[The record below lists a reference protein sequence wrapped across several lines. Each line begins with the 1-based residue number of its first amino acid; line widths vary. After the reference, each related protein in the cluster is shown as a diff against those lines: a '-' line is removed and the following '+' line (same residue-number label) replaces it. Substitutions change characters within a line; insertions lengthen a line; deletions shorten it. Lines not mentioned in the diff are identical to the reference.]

1 MAAETTDHQALLN
14 DARRRMGLGV
24 KALEQN
30 LSQIRSG
37 RANTALVEHLPVEYY
52 GASTPLNQVAAISVE
67 DARTLSIQPWDRSM
81 IPVIEKAIHS
91 SDLGLSP
98 AAVADRLRLQLPP
111 LTEER
116 RREFIRQA
124 RQETESARVAVRN
137 IRRALIADLKKLARG
152 KSIDEDTERSA
163 QEETQKW
170 TDSSIAS
177 IDKIL
182 ADKEVELLEF

>member
-1 MAAETTDHQALLN
+1 MAVATTDYQALLD

-37 RANTALVEHLPVEYY
+37 RANTALVEHFQVEYH
-52 GASTPLNQVAAISVE
+52 GTMTPLNQVAAISVG
-67 DARTLSIQPWDRSM
+67 DARTILIQPWERSM

-98 AAVADRLRLQLPP
+98 VAFDDKLRLNLPP

-124 RQETESARVAVRN
+124 RQEAESGRVAVRN
-137 IRRALIADLKKLARG
+137 VRRALIADLKKLARD

-170 TDSSIAS
+170 TDGSIAS

>member
-1 MAAETTDHQALLN
+1 MAETTDHQALLD

-30 LSQIRSG
+30 LSKIRSG
-37 RANTALVEHLPVEYY
+37 RANTALIEHLEVGYY
-52 GASTPLNQVAAISVE
+52 GTPTPLNQVAAVSVE
-67 DARTLSIQPWDRSM
+67 DARTLLIQPWERTM
-81 IPVIEKAIHS
+81 IPEIERAIHNS
-91 SDLGLSP
+91 ALGLSP
-98 AAVADRLRLQLPP
+98 VASAERLRLRLPP

-124 RQETESARVAVRN
+124 RQEAESARVAVRN
-137 IRRALIADLKKLARG
+137 IRRALIADFKKLARG

-163 QEETQKW
+163 QEEIQKW
-170 TDSSIAS
+170 TDSSIAQ

>member
-1 MAAETTDHQALLN
+1 MAETTDHQALLD

-24 KALEQN
+24 KALGQN

-37 RANTALVEHLPVEYY
+37 RANTALVEHLEVGHY
-52 GASTPLNQVAAISVE
+52 GTPTPLNQVAAVSVE
-67 DARTLSIQPWDRSM
+67 DARTLLIQPWERSM
-81 IPVIEKAIHS
+81 IPEIEKAIHN

-98 AAVADRLRLQLPP
+98 VASDDRLRLRLPP

-124 RQETESARVAVRN
+124 RQEAESARVAVRN

-163 QEETQKW
+163 QEEIQKW
-170 TDSSIAS
+170 TDSSIAT
-177 IDKIL
+177 IGKIL